1 MPRKGGRTTD
11 SVGKW
16 EPFKGQIKNSWLS
29 LSLPL
34 LHDISQA
41 QTCIPGSLLFKLKRK
56 GREDQTC
63 VVLACWDVQNWSFW
77 EDKAGTACTKL
88 NMSWTV

>member
-1 MPRKGGRTTD
+1 MSCTSGQTMPRKGGRTTD

-16 EPFKGQIKNSWLS
+16 ESFKGQIKNSWLS

-41 QTCIPGSLLFKLKRK
+41 LICIPGSLLDKNRAGKFKH
-56 GREDQTC
+56 
-63 VVLACWDVQNWSFW
+63 VVLACWDAQNWSFG
-77 EDKAGTACTKL
+77 KTRLALHAPSST
-88 NMSWTV
+88 

>member
-1 MPRKGGRTTD
+1 MPHKGQRTADT
-11 SVGKW
+11 VGKW
-16 EPFKGQIKNSWLS
+16 ESFKGQIKTSWLS

-41 QTCIPGSLLFKLKRK
+41 LTCIPGSFKH
-56 GREDQTC
+56 
-63 VVLACWDVQNWSFW
+63 VVLACWDAQNWSFW